1 MGSLGFQ
8 ARYNHIKVFFFRL
21 GLFVCDVFLA
31 NTNDYMVT
39 NNLMNKVT
47 SKVVMTLM
55 GYATD
60 ELDPK
65 DYVDAHLFYDLVFA
79 AFILVALMEIIKSHK
94 WRTDNSGNLIA
105 NIFLHLFLPVGIVIA
120 PIVGGIPYWVIK
132 DYVPDLFIVVS

>member
-1 MGSLGFQ
+1 MG
-8 ARYNHIKVFFFRL
+8 V
-21 GLFVCDVFLA
+21 VFLA

-105 NIFLHLFLPVGIVIA
+105 NIFCICFA
-120 PIVGGIPYWVIK
+120 GGHSYCAYCRRHTILGNK
-132 DYVPDLFIVVS
+132 GLCS

>member
-1 MGSLGFQ
+1 
-8 ARYNHIKVFFFRL
+8 
-21 GLFVCDVFLA
+21 
-31 NTNDYMVT
+31 
-39 NNLMNKVT
+39 MNKVT

-132 DYVPDLFIVVS
+132 DYVPDLFIVSCLSVVLLAIGGILKLKNRRNP

>member
-1 MGSLGFQ
+1 MG
-8 ARYNHIKVFFFRL
+8 V
-21 GLFVCDVFLA
+21 VFLA

-79 AFILVALMEIIKSHK
+79 AFILVALMEIIKVAQMEN
-94 WRTDNSGNLIA
+94 RQ
-105 NIFLHLFLPVGIVIA
+105 
-120 PIVGGIPYWVIK
+120 
-132 DYVPDLFIVVS
+132 